1 MDLTDT
7 TYMQFDWSRIWR
19 AHHAKK
25 ALQDRQGSHWDKR
38 AKDFTRAV
46 TRGDYIDQFMG
57 LCDVRPDETVLDIGA
72 AAGTL
77 AIPLAR
83 RGARVTA
90 LEPSVVMRELLT
102 ERSVRENVD
111 TIRIVEGRWED
122 DWDRLDIG
130 LHDVVIASRSL
141 IVSDLGMAVDKL
153 QHHARRR
160 VYLSTLV
167 GDGPFDRNLIAATGR
182 NFTPGVDYIVV
193 LNYLRQIGIYA
204 NLTFTTHRDDRTFA
218 NLDEAVSG
226 LSWMVHEITDTERE
240 RLRAY
245 LDTALVHDKGR
256 LRLPRIRTV
265 RWAVLWWDKEN
276 AA

>member
-7 TYMQFDWSRIWR
+7 TYMQFDWGRVWR

-25 ALQDRQGSHWDKR
+25 VLQDRKDSHWDKR

-57 LCDVRPDETVLDIGA
+57 LCDVRPGETVLDIGA

-83 RGARVTA
+83 RDARVTA

-122 DWDRLDIG
+122 DWDKLGIG
-130 LHDVVIASRSL
+130 EHDVVIASRSL
-141 IVSDLGMAVDKL
+141 IVSDLGMAVAKL
-153 QHHARRR
+153 QQHARRR

-204 NLTFTTHRDDRTFA
+204 NLTFTTHREARTFTS
-218 NLDEAVSG
+218 LDEAVAG
-226 LSWMVHEITDTERE
+226 LAWMVHEITDTERE

-245 LDTALVHDKGR
+245 LDTALVRENGS
-256 LRLPRIRTV
+256 LRLPRVRTV
-265 RWAVLWWDKEN
+265 RWAVLWWDKET
-276 AA
+276 A